1 MTTQE
6 EAALAKAA
14 AQYRKAVKRA
24 DEIREKASEDLA
36 AAMRDAYADGQGM
49 KKADILRATGHVWS
63 RTWMDEALK
72 KRPTQ
77 PSE

>member
-1 MTTQE
+1 MTEQRK
-6 EAALAKAA
+6 AALAKAA

-24 DEIREKASEDLA
+24 DDIKKQATDELA
-36 AAMRDAYADGQGM
+36 AAMREAYSEGEGL

-63 RTWMDEALK
+63 RTWVDHALSNK
-72 KRPTQ
+72 PTR